1 MKVTEHFVGIIEAG
15 PQALSTA
22 AQVTEL
28 SCRKERGSEWD
39 MEVLPLTVSVL
50 FMQHPRV
57 NRLEKQG
64 IAVAGG
70 RKGKE
75 RTPQSVVIR
84 MEAKILQR
92 SDSISHNLHIVV
104 INMQNQNK

>member
-1 MKVTEHFVGIIEAG
+1 
-15 PQALSTA
+15 
-22 AQVTEL
+22 
-28 SCRKERGSEWD
+28 
-39 MEVLPLTVSVL
+39 MEVLLLTVSVL

-75 RTPQSVVIR
+75 KRGRGEEDINTAKEATLDGWQKDLYRMCLPRRENTYTRLYIMLKSVSFR
-84 MEAKILQR
+84 WR
-92 SDSISHNLHIVV
+92 W
-104 INMQNQNK
+104 